1 MNVARDARK
10 GLLRGVLG
18 GVFIVALTVAPAWA
32 SVSASYGTVT
42 AITPTLI
49 TGTST
54 NGCTG
59 YCMAGSAT
67 FKSSGTVATTV
78 QVVVY
83 LYRFKSS
90 TQTAAVCSNTG
101 PCSDTLLR
109 QVSSSIATKSGTS
122 ATTTVTASVS
132 CTSLQSATYGYYTR
146 AVMSNG
152 TSTQYMET
160 SPLLKVKGC

>member
-1 MNVARDARK
+1 MIATLA
-10 GLLRGVLG
+10 
-18 GVFIVALTVAPAWA
+18 ATPAWA
-32 SVSASYGTVT
+32 SVSASYGTLT
-42 AITPTLI
+42 ANAPTLI

-90 TQTAAVCSNTG
+90 TQTAAVCSTSG
-101 PCSDTLLR
+101 PCSDTLLK
-109 QVSSSIATKSGTS
+109 QVSSSIATKSGA
-122 ATTTVTASVS
+122 ATLTTVTASVS
-132 CTSLQSATYGYYTR
+132 CKTLQTSSYGYYTR